1 MNAIY
6 GRRLAQALALALV
19 LCLAAPLAAA
29 QAGADKAP
37 DYFYKNIVDF
47 EFVKNYVKMP
57 KLEGVEII
65 DSRPY
70 LGKHAKGYIPT
81 SISIPDTEF
90 EKKADL
96 LPKDKKALLIFYCEG
111 PTCKLS
117 HSSARKAEKLG
128 YSNVVV
134 YPGGYPDWIAHEGVY
149 ESVGTEYVRE
159 KLEKGEPMV
168 LIDARPLSKF
178 LEGAIPGSLSIPDSV
193 GDTRMGLLPADKKS
207 EIVYYCGGFDC
218 KLSHTSAIRAKKAGY
233 ASVKV
238 YEAGYPAWTE
248 KYGAAQKV
256 EVKSGGA
263 DGVMDT
269 AQFQKI
275 MAENPGSILVVDVRD
290 ADEFA
295 AGHVPGAV
303 NIPVGQLEKR
313 IGELP
318 SDKPVVFVCNTGAR
332 SGEAYYM
339 VLDKKPDMKNAF
351 YLDANVKYAK
361 DNTYTIVPAKK

>member
-1 MNAIY
+1 MNAIH
-6 GRRLAQALALALV
+6 GRRLVQMLALALV

-29 QAGADKAP
+29 QAGTDKAP
-37 DYFYKNIVDF
+37 DYFYKNIVDYD
-47 EFVKNYVKMP
+47 FVKNYVKMP
-57 KLEGVEII
+57 KLDGVEII

-90 EKKADL
+90 EKKAEL

-111 PTCKLS
+111 PACKLS

-128 YSNVVV
+128 YTNVVV
-134 YPGGYPDWIAHEGVY
+134 YPGGYPDWITHEGVY

-159 KLEKGEPMV
+159 KLEKGEPLV
-168 LIDARPLSKF
+168 LIDARPLNKF
-178 LEGAIPGSLSIPDSV
+178 LEGAIPGALSIPDSV
-193 GDTRMGLLPADKKS
+193 GDARMGLLPADKKS

-218 KLSHTSAIRAKKAGY
+218 KLSHSSAVRAKKAGY
-233 ASVKV
+233 ATVKV

-263 DGVMDT
+263 DGTIDP

-275 MAENPGSILVVDVRD
+275 MAENPASIQVIDVRD
-290 ADEFA
+290 PDEFA
-295 AGHVPGAV
+295 SGHMPGAV

-313 IGELP
+313 VAELP
-318 SDKPVVFVCNTGAR
+318 ANKPVVFVCSTGAR

-339 VLDKKPDMKNAF
+339 VLDKRPDLKNAS

>member
-1 MNAIY
+1 MNATH
-6 GRRLAQALALALV
+6 GRRLMQLLVLALA
-19 LCLAAPLAAA
+19 LCLAAPLMAADKA
-29 QAGADKAP
+29 EKAP

-70 LGKHAKGYIPT
+70 LGKHVKGYIPT

-96 LPKDKKALLIFYCEG
+96 LPKDKKALLVFYCEG
-111 PTCKLS
+111 PACKLS
-117 HSSARKAEKLG
+117 HTSARKAEKLG

-134 YPGGYPDWIAHEGVY
+134 YAGGYPDWVKQAGVY

-159 KLEKGEPMV
+159 KIEKGEPFV
-168 LIDARPLSKF
+168 LIDARPLNKF

-193 GDTRMGLLPADKKS
+193 GDTREGLLPADKKS

-218 KLSHTSAIRAKKAGY
+218 KLSHSSAIRAKKLGY
-233 ASVKV
+233 ATVKV

-256 EVKSGGA
+256 EAKSGGA
-263 DGVMDT
+263 DGTIDP
-269 AQFQKI
+269 ARLQKTL
-275 MAENPGSILVVDVRD
+275 AENPKSIQVVDVRD
-290 ADEFA
+290 PDEFA
-295 AGHVPGAV
+295 NGHMPGAI

-313 IGELP
+313 LGELS
-318 SDKPVVFVCNTGAR
+318 SDKPVVFVCSTGAR

-339 VLDKKPDMKNAF
+339 VLDKKPGMKNAS
-351 YLDANVKYAK
+351 YLDANVKFSK
-361 DNTYTIVPAKK
+361 DNTFSIVPAKK